1 MSGHDHHHGSDLGTR
16 RLAWAVAIN
25 LLLTAAQV
33 VGGVLSGSL
42 SLVADALHNFSDAAG
57 LLLALV
63 ARRISKRPADEQ
75 RTFGYGRAEVVGGLI
90 NLTSIMVI
98 AGYLLIEAVTR
109 TFDRPEVDGWM
120 VVIVAGIAFVVD
132 AATALL
138 TYSMSKG
145 SVNIKAAFLHNIADA
160 LASVAVIITGTL
172 IILFD
177 WYWTDIVATIGIS
190 VYIVWVSWSPM
201 KRCIRI
207 LMQSTPEH
215 LSINLIAE
223 SLSLIEGVDAVA
235 HLHVWP
241 IDERTTSLEVSVGVA
256 ENATIQDIER
266 IRRDAIDLLT
276 KRYGIHHV
284 TFEARLLVQVA
295 DRGLIQDH
303 SPPSTDRNQ

>member
-1 MSGHDHHHGSDLGTR
+1 MSNHDHHHGSDLGTR

-98 AGYLLIEAVTR
+98 AGYLLIEAITR
-109 TFDRPEVDGWM
+109 MFDRPEVDGWM
-120 VVIVAGIAFVVD
+120 MVIVAGIALVVD
-132 AATALL
+132 AATAVL
-138 TYSMSKG
+138 TYSMSKE

-190 VYIVWVSWSPM
+190 VYIVWMSWSPM
-201 KRCIRI
+201 KRCVRI

-215 LSINLIAE
+215 LSIDSIAE
-223 SLSLIEGVDAVA
+223 SLRSIGGVEEIA

-241 IDERTTSLEVSVGVA
+241 IDERTTSLEVSVGIA
-256 ENATIQDIER
+256 ENATIQDIEQT
-266 IRRDAIDLLT
+266 RREAIDVLT
-276 KRYGIHHV
+276 KRYGIHHI
-284 TFEARLLVQVA
+284 TFEARLLGEVA
-295 DRGLIQDH
+295 GRGLIQDH
-303 SPPSTDRNQ
+303 NPPSIDRIQ

>member
-33 VGGVLSGSL
+33 IGGVLSGSL

-120 VVIVAGIAFVVD
+120 VVIVAGFALVVD

-190 VYIVWVSWSPM
+190 VYIV
-201 KRCIRI
+201 
-207 LMQSTPEH
+207 
-215 LSINLIAE
+215 
-223 SLSLIEGVDAVA
+223 
-235 HLHVWP
+235 
-241 IDERTTSLEVSVGVA
+241 
-256 ENATIQDIER
+256 
-266 IRRDAIDLLT
+266 
-276 KRYGIHHV
+276 
-284 TFEARLLVQVA
+284 
-295 DRGLIQDH
+295 
-303 SPPSTDRNQ
+303 

>member
-1 MSGHDHHHGSDLGTR
+1 MSNHDHHHGSDLGTR

-63 ARRISKRPADEQ
+63 ARRISKRPADEH

-98 AGYLLIEAVTR
+98 AGYLLIEAITR
-109 TFDRPEVDGWM
+109 MFDRPEVDGWM
-120 VVIVAGIAFVVD
+120 MVIVAGIALVVD
-132 AATALL
+132 AATAVL
-138 TYSMSKG
+138 TYSMSKE

-190 VYIVWVSWSPM
+190 VYIVWMSWSPM
-201 KRCIRI
+201 KRCVRI

-215 LSINLIAE
+215 LSIDSIAE
-223 SLSLIEGVDAVA
+223 SLRSIGGVEEIA

-241 IDERTTSLEVSVGVA
+241 IDERTTSLEVSVGIA
-256 ENATIQDIER
+256 ENATIQDIEQT
-266 IRRDAIDLLT
+266 RREAIDVLT
-276 KRYGIHHV
+276 KRYGIHHI
-284 TFEARLLVQVA
+284 TFEARLLGEVA
-295 DRGLIQDH
+295 GRGLIQDH
-303 SPPSTDRNQ
+303 NPPSIDRIQ

>member
-1 MSGHDHHHGSDLGTR
+1 VSNHDHHHGSDLGTR

-25 LLLTAAQV
+25 LLLTVAQV

-63 ARRISKRPADEQ
+63 ARRISKRPADEH

-98 AGYLLIEAVTR
+98 AGYLLIEAITR
-109 TFDRPEVDGWM
+109 MFDRPEVDGWM
-120 VVIVAGIAFVVD
+120 MVIVAGIALVVD
-132 AATALL
+132 AATAVL
-138 TYSMSKG
+138 TYSMSKE

-190 VYIVWVSWSPM
+190 VYIVWMSWSPM
-201 KRCIRI
+201 KRCVRI

-215 LSINLIAE
+215 LSIDSIAE
-223 SLSLIEGVDAVA
+223 SLRSIGGVEEIA

-241 IDERTTSLEVSVGVA
+241 IDERTTSLEVSVGIA
-256 ENATIQDIER
+256 ENATIQDIEQT
-266 IRRDAIDLLT
+266 RREAIDVLT
-276 KRYGIHHV
+276 KRYGIHHI
-284 TFEARLLVQVA
+284 TFEARLLGEVA
-295 DRGLIQDH
+295 GRGLIQDH
-303 SPPSTDRNQ
+303 NPPSIDRIQ

>member
-1 MSGHDHHHGSDLGTR
+1 MSNHDHHHGSDLGTR
-16 RLAWAVAIN
+16 PLAWAVAIN

-63 ARRISKRPADEQ
+63 ARKISKRPADAQ

-98 AGYLLIEAVTR
+98 AGYLLIEAITR
-109 TFDRPEVDGWM
+109 TFDRPEIDGWM
-120 VVIVAGIAFVVD
+120 VVIVAGIALVVD
-132 AATALL
+132 VATAVL

-145 SVNIKAAFLHNIADA
+145 SVNIKAAFLHNVADA

-190 VYIVWVSWSPM
+190 VYIVWMSWSPM

-207 LMQSTPEH
+207 LMQSVPEG
-215 LSINLIAE
+215 LSIEEMARTIADVR
-223 SLSLIEGVDAVA
+223 GVQGVA

-241 IDERTTSLEVSVGVA
+241 IDEQHVSLEVRVEMRTNASLQDAQAVREHVQAAIA
-256 ENATIQDIER
+256 ERFGIEHATIEVRPAGTMDE
-266 IRRDAIDLLT
+266 
-276 KRYGIHHV
+276 G
-284 TFEARLLVQVA
+284 LVPE
-295 DRGLIQDH
+295 H
-303 SPPSTDRNQ
+303 